1 MEHKKIDYKKVPIP
15 NRTGTNR
22 PKTMS
27 KRLYNEYIRNYTGTT
42 PLSFEQYNEAYT
54 SICEWVDTLV
64 NAGQRVFIWNMFSIE
79 IKTKPFHS
87 KTCMMSKDHPDYV
100 FKHAFRLNID
110 WECRLNW
117 NKLRDDSDYREHLL
131 RMISLRNRK
140 KNIKLTKDM
149 KLQDIK
155 NHITAWV
162 DIPGIDRNAP
172 WFNND
177 FQYSDQEL
185 DML

>member
-1 MEHKKIDYKKVPIP
+1 
-15 NRTGTNR
+15 
-22 PKTMS
+22 
-27 KRLYNEYIRNYTGTT
+27 
-42 PLSFEQYNEAYT
+42 
-54 SICEWVDTLV
+54 
-64 NAGQRVFIWNMFSIE
+64 
-79 IKTKPFHS
+79 
-87 KTCMMSKDHPDYV
+87 MMSKDHPDYV

-155 NHITAWV
+155 NHITA
-162 DIPGIDRNAP
+162 
-172 WFNND
+172 
-177 FQYSDQEL
+177 
-185 DML
+185 